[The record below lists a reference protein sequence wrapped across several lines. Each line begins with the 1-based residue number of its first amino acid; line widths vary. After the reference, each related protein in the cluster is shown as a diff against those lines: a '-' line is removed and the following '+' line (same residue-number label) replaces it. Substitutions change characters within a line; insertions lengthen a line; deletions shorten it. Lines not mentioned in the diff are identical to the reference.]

1 MMGETGTTGQL
12 GRLVLTAA
20 LLVLQAAVANA
31 EGRGAQS
38 APAATGCDQACLAK
52 VMDGFITAMTTG
64 KPSSVPLA
72 QDAEIR
78 ENGKV
83 VTLDATGWKQVKTI
97 RSSFTVADPLTGNIV
112 LRAGV
117 ELGDGKP
124 GYLSTRLKVSP
135 SGRVVDVEMSADT
148 SPRVVSAYVWNLDP
162 KLTAVLAPEQR
173 MPRVA
178 LEALARR
185 YFNGLSS
192 HQPDPADFDDA
203 VCNRY
208 HSGQQVTNVAR
219 NAVEGGRGMT
229 CSESN
234 TGDRPW
240 GPAGEQRF
248 PVIDAERGLVFGVTL
263 LHYLR
268 NPTPSQMYVSE
279 VFKVIGGKIVRVDN
293 IGLMMQGVTTL
304 GFIH

>member
-1 MMGETGTTGQL
+1 MKLRRPMTVSLVVVGLVSL
-12 GRLVLTAA
+12 GLSSGLAA
-20 LLVLQAAVANA
+20 AQASTPP
-31 EGRGAQS
+31 GAD
-38 APAATGCDQACLAK
+38 CDQECLSK
-52 VMDGFITAMTTG
+52 VMKDFLSAMTTG
-64 KPSSVPLA
+64 KAATVPLA
-72 QDAEIR
+72 DAAEVR
-78 ENGKV
+78 ENTKIV
-83 VTLDATGWKQVKTI
+83 ALAATAWKQVKAI
-97 RSSFTVADPLTGNIV
+97 RSIMTVADPLTGNV
-112 LRAGV
+112 VSRAGV
-117 ELGDGKP
+117 ELADGKP
-124 GYLSTRLKVSP
+124 GYFSTRLKVVAG
-135 SGRVVDVEMSADT
+135 GRITDVEMSADT
-148 SPRVVSAYVWNLDP
+148 SPRVVGPYVWNLDP
-162 KLTAVLAPEQR
+162 KLTEVLPPEQR
-173 MPRVA
+173 MTRVT

-203 VCNRY
+203 VCNRF
-208 HSGQQVTNVAR
+208 HSGQQVTNVVR

-229 CSESN
+229 CSASN
-234 TGDRPW
+234 QGDRPW

-304 GFIH
+304 GFTH